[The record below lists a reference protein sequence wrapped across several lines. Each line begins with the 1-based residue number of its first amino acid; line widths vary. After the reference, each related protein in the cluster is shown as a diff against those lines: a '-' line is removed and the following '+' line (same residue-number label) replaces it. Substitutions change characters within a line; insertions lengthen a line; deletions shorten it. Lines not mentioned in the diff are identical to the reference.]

1 MSLGPNPLVGRPHW
15 TLRARNV
22 AIGLPILVIALVVL
36 VKGNPWGLLLLPLSL
51 YTLADLWRKVTV
63 TDDRL
68 VAQGRVTRR
77 TEELSHL
84 VDAGVGPMAHAWVA
98 PRDGRAFYLA
108 MLSDMKNEP
117 GNPDAWTFV
126 AELRARAEAAGATLA
141 PASEDETS
149 PPPQDAAPFFGS

>member
-1 MSLGPNPLVGRPHW
+1 MSAGANPLIGRPHW

-22 AIGLPILVIALVVL
+22 AIGLPLLAIAVGVL
-36 VKGNPWGLLLLPLSL
+36 LRGNPLGLLILPLSL

-68 VAQGRVTRR
+68 VAQGRVARR
-77 TEELSHL
+77 SAELSHL
-84 VDAGVGPMAHAWVA
+84 VDAGVGPMARAWVA
-98 PRDGRAFYLA
+98 WRDDRAFYLP

-126 AELRARAEAAGATLA
+126 DLLRARAEAAGATVA
-141 PASEDETS
+141 PPSQEDTS
-149 PPPQDAAPFFGS
+149 PAPQDAAPFFGS